1 MSEELQFEDLK
12 LLPGTKIDLR
22 SEQYAQLKGASAYV
36 GYRTQRGIIVSTP
49 LKGGNPIACKIGNTL
64 VVRLFANHLNCAC
77 AFRTEIIH
85 VSTIPFA
92 HLHLAIPEQME
103 IGEVRNSARA
113 NVQLIAS
120 IFSTETKTS
129 QSATINNI
137 SADGARVHSKL
148 AIGNIG
154 DAIKISTKIKVLEIE
169 NIVKVDGIIRSC
181 TNIDGQLVYGI
192 QFDNIDDQTKLAI
205 YALVMTQLTS

>member
-1 MSEELQFEDLK
+1 
-12 LLPGTKIDLR
+12 
-22 SEQYAQLKGASAYV
+22 
-36 GYRTQRGIIVSTP
+36 
-49 LKGGNPIACKIGNTL
+49 
-64 VVRLFANHLNCAC
+64 
-77 AFRTEIIH
+77 
-85 VSTIPFA
+85 
-92 HLHLAIPEQME
+92 ME